1 MSLYL
6 ILLWLTALVLPPAQT
21 DGLTLRARAGYDRL
35 YKDGAAVPVVVSA
48 RNDGPPLEGEI
59 RVIGDDLGGEPLVY
73 TAPIS
78 LPTQSDKRVTLIVHP
93 PSFGGSF
100 AVQLVSGE
108 TVVAET
114 ETGSLNVVPRDDLFY
129 GVVSADPGG
138 LSFLETVPGARLDA
152 AVAFLEL
159 ADLPEVSSAWNGLD
173 VLVLDDVDTSRLT
186 AGQLAALRAWI
197 ENGGQLV
204 VAGGAG
210 GPRTAAGVAGLL
222 PVEVAGVSSVEA
234 LPALEAV
241 GAAAGGDAPFSSP
254 GPYVVTESA
263 LARGELLIHQ
273 DGLPLLAHSG
283 LGRGGVF
290 FLALDPK
297 APPLAGWEGAEAVW
311 GLIAAAAP
319 GRAPWGV
326 DIQDGYAAV
335 QSVSSIPGL
344 RLPSIGSLLL
354 FLFVYTLV
362 IGPVNFLVLRRLKR
376 RELAWVTIPALVLL
390 FSAITYFTSFRT
402 RGGSPMLN
410 AMSIAYGSVEAERL
424 RTQTVIGL
432 YSPQRARYDL
442 SLPYDSVAF
451 PLQEGFGAAPAGGS
465 LEAIA
470 RAGGM
475 TLAGVR
481 TDTSEIA
488 TFLADAH
495 LPRPAISATAALSA
509 EGDAVAVEVRNDTGA
524 TLENAVILYGEN
536 QYALGNVNAGETRR
550 ASVRLVG
557 VPTAFPTV
565 LPYPL
570 AATPDPL
577 FPTPI
582 PVPINPLVFDPAP
595 ILGAVDYFNDPVA
608 YPRWQLI
615 QAIYY
620 AGGTGAVRVPPATEM
635 VTLGGWLDGSA
646 QPLDAGGA
654 AVTRTGATL
663 VLLEVLVE
671 EGGGEESGGAGVQG
685 SGGE

>member
-1 MSLYL
+1 MSLRL
-6 ILLWLTALVLPPAQT
+6 VLFWLAAALLLPPART

-35 YKDGAAVPVVVSA
+35 YKDGTAVPLVVNA
-48 RNDGPPLEGEI
+48 RNDGAPIEGEI
-59 RVIGDDLGGEPLVY
+59 RVIGDDLGGGPLIY

-93 PSFGGSF
+93 RSFGGSF
-100 AVQLVSGE
+100 TVQLVSGE

-114 ETGSLNVVPRDDLFY
+114 ETGSLNVVPRDDLFH

-138 LSFLETVPGARLDA
+138 LSFLETVPGARPDA

-186 AGQLAALRAWI
+186 AGQLAALRAWV

-204 VAGGAG
+204 VTGGTG
-210 GPRTAAGVAGLL
+210 GPRTAAGVADLL
-222 PVEVAGVSSVEA
+222 PMRVSGVESVEA
-234 LPALEAV
+234 LPALEMFG
-241 GAAAGGDAPFSSP
+241 GAPLNTP
-254 GPYVVTESA
+254 GPYIITGST

-273 DGLPLLAHSG
+273 DGLPLLAHTD

-297 APPLAGWEGAEAVW
+297 GAPLAGWEGADAVW
-311 GLIAAAAP
+311 NLVAASAP
-319 GRAPWGV
+319 ARAPWGV
-326 DIQDGYAAV
+326 DVQDGYAAV
-335 QSVSSIPGL
+335 QAVSSIPGL
-344 RLPSIGSLLL
+344 RLPSIASLLL

-362 IGPVNFLVLRRLKR
+362 IGPINFLVLRRLKR

-402 RGGSPMLN
+402 RGGGPMLN
-410 AMSIAYGSVEAERL
+410 AMSVAYGSVEAERL
-424 RTQTVIGL
+424 RTRTVIGL
-432 YSPQRARYDL
+432 YSPRRARYDL
-442 SLPYDSVAF
+442 SLPYDSVAA
-451 PLQEGFGAAPAGGS
+451 PLREGFDAAPAGGN
-465 LEAIA
+465 LEAIV
-470 RAGGM
+470 RAGDL

-509 EGDAVAVEVRNDTGA
+509 EGDAVEVEVRNDTGV
-524 TLENAVILYGEN
+524 TLENAVILHGEN
-536 QYALGNVNAGETRR
+536 QYALGDVGAGETRT
-550 ASVRLVG
+550 AGVRLVG
-557 VPTAFPTV
+557 APTV
-565 LPYPL
+565 AYPGP
-570 AATPDPL
+570 TPDPL

-582 PVPINPLVFDPAP
+582 PVPVNPLVFDPSA
-595 ILGAVDYFNDPVA
+595 ILGTVDFFNDPAA
-608 YPRWQLI
+608 YPRWQLL
-615 QAIYY
+615 QAINY
-620 AGGTGAVRVPPATEM
+620 AGETGTVRVPPATAI

-646 QPLDAGGA
+646 QPLDVGGA
-654 AVTRTGATL
+654 EVTRTGATL
-663 VLLEVLVE
+663 VLLEIPVR
-671 EGGGEESGGAGVQG
+671 
-685 SGGE
+685 